1 MVGIYKIQNAI
12 NGKCYIGQSRNIKHR
27 WQAHKHTHS
36 NPKAA
41 NYNAPLYCAMRKY
54 GIDNFQFDVLQECT
68 VAELNHLEQVYIK
81 AYDSFWNGYNCSF
94 GGDSSAIQTLDK
106 PQLKGILSDL
116 ENTDLLHREI
126 ATKWGVS
133 TETVQ
138 GINTGRYWRQDRT
151 YPIQTRYKRSVHP
164 EHRVGMINKHDI
176 VKHCI
181 DCGARIWYTST
192 RCPLCEKKRRQ
203 QNSTSRCP
211 DKPTLL
217 SQLQQLQN
225 FSAVAK
231 IYGVS
236 DNAVRKWCRQLGI
249 PDKTSAYKPSK
260 PTKPKVCTIQIRP
273 VNMIDIETDA
283 ILHTFPSVSAA
294 EQHLRGK
301 ETGAIIH
308 ALKSTNPTA
317 YGYKWVYADENT

>member
-1 MVGIYKIQNAI
+1 MASSGPRTSVRNTQIKGINNLVGIYKIQNAI

-27 WQAHKHTHS
+27 WQAHKHAHN

-41 NYNAPLYCAMRKY
+41 NYNVPLYCAMRKY

-192 RCPLCEKKRRQ
+192 P
-203 QNSTSRCP
+203 
-211 DKPTLL
+211 
-217 SQLQQLQN
+217 
-225 FSAVAK
+225 
-231 IYGVS
+231 
-236 DNAVRKWCRQLGI
+236 
-249 PDKTSAYKPSK
+249 
-260 PTKPKVCTIQIRP
+260 PTKLHIKMSRQTYATITIATTPKLLCCCQNLWR
-273 VNMIDIETDA
+273 
-283 ILHTFPSVSAA
+283 L
-294 EQHLRGK
+294 
-301 ETGAIIH
+301 
-308 ALKSTNPTA
+308 
-317 YGYKWVYADENT
+317 